1 MNAGPAFSLLVHHTD
16 ADREFA
22 YDRDR
27 HVGQL
32 ARGLDQGEGRGWLIV
47 DMAQD
52 WSRMARA
59 VR

>member
-1 MNAGPAFSLLVHHTD
+1 MT
-16 ADREFA
+16 
-22 YDRDR
+22 RDR

-32 ARGLDQGEGRGWLIV
+32 DLGLDEGEGRGWLIV

-52 WSRMARA
+52 WSRMSRA

>member
-1 MNAGPAFSLLVHHTD
+1 MNAGPSFSLLVHHTG

-22 YDRDR
+22 YDRHC

-32 ARGLDQGEGRGWLIV
+32 ARGLDEGEGRGWLIV

-52 WSRMARA
+52 WSRMPRA